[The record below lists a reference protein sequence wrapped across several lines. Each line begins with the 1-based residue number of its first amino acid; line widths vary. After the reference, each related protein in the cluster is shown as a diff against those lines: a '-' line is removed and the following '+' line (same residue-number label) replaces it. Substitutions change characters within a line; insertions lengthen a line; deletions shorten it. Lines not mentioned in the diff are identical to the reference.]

1 MRYAIKI
8 GYDGMAFNGFAI
20 QPNKKTVEGEI
31 LKRLIKTKI
40 IEDRSKN
47 KFQYAARTDKG
58 VSAFGN
64 VIVFNSPAN
73 PLKAMNGIQ
82 NIWITGYAEVDE
94 KFNPRHAKYKIYRYY
109 IKNDGLNLNEMAKA
123 IKIFEGV
130 HDFSSFARIDKRNP
144 IREITKTVFHRDKII
159 KIDIYGK
166 SFLWQQVRRMAA
178 AIIKVGQGKACI
190 DDIKNALNGMRMDF
204 GVAPAN
210 NLVLMDV
217 VYDKIKFKRLIPD
230 ELIFKKEMLSDA
242 IKKLIENYL

>member
-1 MRYAIKI
+1 VRYAIKI
-8 GYDGMAFNGFAI
+8 CYDGTAFNGFAI

-31 LKRLIKTKI
+31 LRRLIKTKI
-40 IEDRSKN
+40 IESRSKN

-64 VIVFNSPAN
+64 IIAFNSPAN
-73 PLKAMNGIQ
+73 PLKAMDGIQ

-123 IKIFEGV
+123 IKIFEGI

-144 IREITKTVFHRDKII
+144 VREITKTFFHAGKII

-166 SFLWQQVRRMAA
+166 AFLWQQVRRMVA

-190 DDIKNALNGMRMDF
+190 NDIKNALNGKRINF
-204 GVAPAN
+204 GVAPAK

-217 VYDKIKFKRLIPD
+217 VYDKIKFKKITPD
-230 ELIFKKEMLSDA
+230 ELILKKEMLNDA
-242 IKKLIENYL
+242 IKKMI